1 MNRKLVRYGPDVFDI
16 PTWVQHGD
24 VGADEGGGCFV
35 KCDGRAHN
43 YFIYFFRKKFF
54 GGGGIVQI
62 RARCIESSFHATGVY
77 GITLRGEHMP
87 PMYPQHQLIETGRA
101 TKSTLSVCVGL
112 PNDLVDLSPFDFHFR
127 MDRITKRCM
136 PVEYLLMT
144 GNARKDLKVRFVMG
158 EGGGAQPE
166 CYDSF
171 GSISFISQSIVS

>member
-1 MNRKLVRYGPDVFDI
+1 
-16 PTWVQHGD
+16 
-24 VGADEGGGCFV
+24 
-35 KCDGRAHN
+35 
-43 YFIYFFRKKFF
+43 
-54 GGGGIVQI
+54 
-62 RARCIESSFHATGVY
+62 
-77 GITLRGEHMP
+77 MP

-171 GSISFISQSIVS
+171 GSISFISQSTSVEEDIDGNGIQWCNVGRQTTSFK